1 MKGVKVSLTGND
13 KWIQVT
19 SEFNNTKDDFMTAL
33 RKNSSEALYVQLV
46 EALIQLIADQY
57 APGDKILSEREICE
71 TYGVSRTTVRQALT
85 ELLNMGYIYKR
96 HGLGTFVADRQS
108 HRENLAESYSFT
120 EGMKK
125 IGKEPSTQILD
136 FALEPA
142 NYLLGR
148 QLGLLPDEKVYRID
162 RLRLADGDPMMV
174 ERSYLPARVF
184 PGLTADLLE
193 KKPLYEVFRQNYGQ
207 EISVANEEITAA
219 LMTKL
224 EAEVLGTS
232 PHNPCLKIERLSY
245 NLADEIIEFTIST
258 ARADQFSY
266 HLSFQGQ

>member
-1 MKGVKVSLTGND
+1 MKGVKVGLTGND
-13 KWIQVT
+13 KWTKAT
-19 SEFNNTKDDFMTAL
+19 SNFNIKKDDLMTAL

-46 EALIQLIADQY
+46 EALIQRINDQY
-57 APGDKILSEREICE
+57 EPGDKILSEREICE

-96 HGLGTFVADRQS
+96 HGLGTFVADR
-108 HRENLAESYSFT
+108 HANRKNLAESYSFT

-125 IGKEPSTQILD
+125 IGKTPSSQILD
-136 FALEPA
+136 FRLEPA
-142 NYLLGR
+142 SYLLAR
-148 QLGLLPDEKVYRID
+148 QLDLLTDEKVYRID

-174 ERSYLPARVF
+174 ERTYLPARSF
-184 PGLTADLLE
+184 PGLSAALLE

-207 EISVANEEITAA
+207 KISVANEEIMAA
-219 LMTKL
+219 LMSKT
-224 EAEVLGTS
+224 EAEVLGSS
-232 PHNPCLKIERLSY
+232 PANPCLKIERFSY
-245 NLADEIIEFTIST
+245 NVADEIIEYTIST